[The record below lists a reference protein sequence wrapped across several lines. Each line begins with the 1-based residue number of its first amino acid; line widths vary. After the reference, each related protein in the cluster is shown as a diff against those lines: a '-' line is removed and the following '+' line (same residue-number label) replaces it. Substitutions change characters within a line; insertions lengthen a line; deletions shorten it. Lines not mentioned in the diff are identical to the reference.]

1 MTFIE
6 KLLREELLN
15 HNSHQMGMRGDM
27 NACKKTPLEVNM
39 LVKETYKK
47 KKWEKGSYMN
57 GLNDH
62 QDEK

>member
-1 MTFIE
+1 
-6 KLLREELLN
+6 
-15 HNSHQMGMRGDM
+15 MRGDM